1 MIVNEK
7 RRGRRIFLRLAELQ
21 RSVIINEKRGGR
33 RIFPRLA
40 GLQRSMLKEKRRQ
53 ELLSFGLVGLQRL
66 MMVNSR

>member
-7 RRGRRIFLRLAELQ
+7 RR
-21 RSVIINEKRGGR
+21 GR

-53 ELLSFGLVGLQRL
+53 ELIFFGLAGLQRL
-66 MMVNSR
+66 MVVNSR